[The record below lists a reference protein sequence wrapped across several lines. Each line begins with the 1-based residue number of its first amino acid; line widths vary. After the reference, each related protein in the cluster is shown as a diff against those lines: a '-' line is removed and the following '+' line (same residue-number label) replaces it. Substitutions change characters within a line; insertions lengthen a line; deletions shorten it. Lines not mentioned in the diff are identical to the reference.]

1 MARKPA
7 ARSAKTNARNPED
20 EIPAVPDA
28 TLNPLLAAWIGP
40 FEIPPFGEIKHEHFR
55 PAFDA
60 ALTRHEQEIAAIA
73 GSKAKPT
80 FANTIE
86 ALERAGQLLSRVG
99 GVFWNRSGA
108 HTDDQIQAIEREMA
122 PRMAA
127 HRNAVTSNTELFA
140 RIADLHRRRE
150 TMKLTAEQV
159 RVLDRTYRGFVRAG
173 AKLDAAKKARMG
185 EIKQRLAVLGT
196 SFAQNV
202 LADERSYELPLPT
215 KADRAGLPDFLVAA
229 AASAAKERGS
239 KASHVITLSRSLI
252 EPFLT
257 LSTRRDLREQAWRA
271 WIRRGENGGETD
283 NWKIVEET
291 LALRDEQAKL
301 LGFKTYAT
309 FKLDDTMARTPAAVM
324 KLLDKVWKR
333 ARAKALVERDMLQR
347 QAATEGSNI
356 AIEPWDWRHYAEK
369 VRHAE
374 FAVDEA
380 EIKPYLSL
388 DNVLAASFA
397 TAERL
402 FGLRFCEV
410 HGLPLLHP
418 DVRAFEVMDAKG
430 KHVGLFLGDYFAR
443 PSKRSGAWMSAYRI
457 QQRLTGDIRPIINN
471 TCNFAKA
478 PDGEPTL
485 LSFDDARTLFHEF
498 GHALH
503 GLLSNVKYPSLSG
516 TAVSRDFVELPSQ
529 LYEHWLTQ
537 PVLLQ
542 EFALHHETGEP
553 MPRALID
560 KIKAAATFNQGFAT
574 TEFLASAIV
583 DMDFHATTA
592 GGDPK
597 VREAETLARI
607 GLPREIVMRHRTP
620 HFAHAFAGDGYS
632 AGYYSYMWSAVL
644 DADAFAAF
652 EETGDIFN
660 PKVAERLRKYVYG
673 AGGSR
678 DEREAYTG
686 FRGRLPT
693 VDGLLKVRGLDKA
706 A

>member
-1 MARKPA
+1 MANSKRAASTPTAKGSKPA
-7 ARSAKTNARNPED
+7 TETSTS
-20 EIPAVPDA
+20 
-28 TLNPLLAAWIGP
+28 NPLLAAWIGP
-40 FEIPPFGEIKHEHFR
+40 YEIPPFGEIKHEHFR
-55 PAFDA
+55 PAFDT
-60 ALTRHEQEIAAIA
+60 ALARHEEEIASIA

-86 ALERAGQLLSRVG
+86 ALELAGKLLSRVG

-108 HTDDQIQAIEREMA
+108 HTDDKIQAIEREMA

-127 HRNAVTSNTELFA
+127 HRNAITSNTELFA

-150 TMKLTAEQV
+150 TLKLTAEQA
-159 RVLDRTYRGFVRAG
+159 RVLERTYRSFVRAG
-173 AKLDAAKKARMG
+173 AKLDTAKKARMG

-196 SFAQNV
+196 AFAQNV

-215 KADRAGLPDFLVAA
+215 KADRAGLPDFLVSAA
-229 AASAAKERGS
+229 AGAAKERGS

-257 LSTRRDLREQAWRA
+257 LSERRDLREQAWKA
-271 WIRRGENGGETD
+271 WIKRGENGGDTD
-283 NWKIVEET
+283 NWKIVAET

-301 LGFKTYAT
+301 LGFKTYAA

-347 QAATEGSNI
+347 QAAKEGSNI

-374 FAVDEA
+374 FAIDEA
-380 EIKPYLSL
+380 EIKPYLAL
-388 DNVLAASFA
+388 DNVLAAAFA

-410 HGLPLLHP
+410 HGLQLLHP

-443 PSKRSGAWMSAYRI
+443 PSKRSGAWMSAYRS
-457 QQRLTGDIRPIINN
+457 QQRLGGDIRPIINN

-478 PDGEPTL
+478 PDGQPTL

-503 GLLSNVKYPSLSG
+503 GLLSNVKYPSLAG

-537 PVLLQ
+537 PALLE

-553 MPRALID
+553 MPRTLLD

-583 DMDFHATTA
+583 DMDFHATPT

-597 VREAETLARI
+597 TREAETLARI

-620 HFAHAFAGDGYS
+620 HFAHAFSGDGYS

-652 EETGDIFN
+652 QETGDIFN
-660 PKVAERLRKYVYG
+660 PKVADRLRKYVYA

>member
-1 MARKPA
+1 MAKNKRVSAPA
-7 ARSAKTNARNPED
+7 MTK
-20 EIPAVPDA
+20 PAVPAPDDS

-40 FEIPPFGEIKHEHFR
+40 YQIPPFGEISHEHFR
-55 PAFDA
+55 PAFEA
-60 ALTRHEQEIAAIA
+60 ALARHEAEIAAIA
-73 GSKAKPT
+73 ANKAKPT

-86 ALERAGQLLSRVG
+86 ALERAGELLSRVG
-99 GVFWNRSGA
+99 AVFWNRSGA
-108 HTDDQIQAIEREMA
+108 HTDENIQAIEREMA

-127 HRNAVTSNTELFA
+127 HRNAITSNTELFA
-140 RIADLHRRRE
+140 RVADLNRRRA
-150 TMKLTAEQV
+150 TLKLTAEQS

-185 EIKQRLAVLGT
+185 EIKQRLAALGT
-196 SFAQNV
+196 AFAQNV
-202 LADERSYELPLPT
+202 LADERSFELALPT

-229 AASAAKERGS
+229 AASAARERGS

-257 LSTRRDLREQAWRA
+257 LSERRDLREQAWKA
-271 WIRRGENGGETD
+271 WIRRGENGGDTD
-283 NWKIVEET
+283 NWKIVAET

-301 LGFKTYAT
+301 LGFKSYAA

-347 QAATEGSNI
+347 QAAKEGANI

-369 VRHAE
+369 VRRAE
-374 FAVDEA
+374 FAIDEA

-388 DNVLAASFA
+388 DNVLAAAFA

-410 HGLPLLHP
+410 HGLKLLHP

-430 KHVGLFLGDYFAR
+430 RHVGLFLGDYFAR
-443 PSKRSGAWMSAYRI
+443 PSKRSGAWMSAYRS
-457 QQRLTGDIRPIINN
+457 QQRLIGDIRPIINN

-478 PDGEPTL
+478 PAGEPTL

-503 GLLSNVKYPSLSG
+503 GLLSNVKYPSLAG

-537 PVLLQ
+537 PALLQ
-542 EFALHHETGEP
+542 EFARHHETGEP
-553 MPRALID
+553 MPAPLLA

-583 DMDFHATTA
+583 DMDFHAASA

-597 VREAETLARI
+597 AREAETLARI

-660 PKVAERLRKYVYG
+660 AKVAERLRKYVYG

-693 VDGLLKVRGLDKA
+693 VDGLLKVRGLDKVA
-706 A
+706 